1 MNESGTRTAMGAL
14 PQWKLHIVEA
24 VQDQHREFQ
33 LAGAIQNVKSAHC
46 REASHDNL
54 TRRGLCLCEC
64 SMWPAAGV
72 VGGVPGKD
80 VS

>member
-54 TRRGLCLCEC
+54 TRRGLCLCDV
-64 SMWPAAGV
+64 AGV
-72 VGGVPGKD
+72 EPGLECP
-80 VS
+80 SNILR

>member
-1 MNESGTRTAMGAL
+1 MNESGTRTAWERL

-54 TRRGLCLCEC
+54 TRRGLCLCDV
-64 SMWPAAGV
+64 AGV
-72 VGGVPGKD
+72 EPGLECP
-80 VS
+80 SNILR